1 VTSNENGLPET
12 ATPFSWMETV
22 YRPDDVTSASIDDC
36 LTAKDVAGSCKMEAD
51 IADIE
56 QPDTAKRR
64 RPPFG

>member
-1 VTSNENGLPET
+1 
-12 ATPFSWMETV
+12 METV

-36 LTAKDVAGSCKMEAD
+36 LTAKDIAGSCKMEAD